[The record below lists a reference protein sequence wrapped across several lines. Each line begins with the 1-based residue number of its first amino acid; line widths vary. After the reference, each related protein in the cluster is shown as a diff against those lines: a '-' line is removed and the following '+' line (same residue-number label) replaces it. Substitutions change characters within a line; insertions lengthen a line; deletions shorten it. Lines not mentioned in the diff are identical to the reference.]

1 VDLNTATEAEIAKL
15 PGINKAM
22 AKRIVL
28 MRPYL
33 SVNDL
38 IRTGVSKKTIDKLKP
53 GATEPAKADPA
64 KKAAVSEKPAAS
76 QTK

>member
-1 VDLNTATEAEIAKL
+1 
-15 PGINKAM
+15 M

-53 GATEPAKADPA
+53 AANEPAKATPA
-64 KKAAVSEKPAAS
+64 KAKAAVAEKASS